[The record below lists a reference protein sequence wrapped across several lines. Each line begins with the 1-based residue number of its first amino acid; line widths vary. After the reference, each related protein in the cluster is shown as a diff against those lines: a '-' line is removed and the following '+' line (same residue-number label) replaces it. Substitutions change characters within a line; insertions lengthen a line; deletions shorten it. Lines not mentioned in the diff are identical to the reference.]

1 MKTLLGLATLVLLLD
16 ACGGGGGGGS
26 TSMPGPQPSPSP
38 TPTRFFQPLAVGD
51 TWTYAC
57 YLGTP
62 APGASA
68 FPKTN
73 QILGSTMVNGT
84 QTFEYQEQIPSSPTQ
99 STTVIQLLAHDAAG
113 NTLIYGYMANPSASP
128 QPLASPVVIVAQSPG
143 VPGTSYDYPAQNG
156 GTVSRAFCCTGPTN
170 PTVFGVFTVNE
181 FVEGSHSINTATDDY
196 GYALGLGVMEED
208 HNFNTPGRIDCIIT
222 ATPPP

>member
-1 MKTLLGLATLVLLLD
+1 MKSILGFATLALLLD

-26 TSMPGPQPSPSP
+26 GIPGPGPNPSP
-38 TPTRFFQPLAVGD
+38 TPTRFYQPLAVGD

-73 QILGSTMVNGT
+73 QILGTVAVNGT

-99 STTVIQLLAHDAAG
+99 STNVIQLLAHDAAG

-128 QPLASPVVIVAQSPG
+128 QPLASPVVIVAQNPG
-143 VPGTSYDYPAQNG
+143 AMGTSYDYPAENG
-156 GTVSRAFCCTGPTN
+156 GTVSRAFCCSGPTN
-170 PTVFGVFTVNE
+170 PTVFGVYQVNE
-181 FVEGSHSINTATDDY
+181 FVEGSHSINTATDNY
-196 GYALGLGVMEED
+196 GYAAGQGVMEED
-208 HNFNTPGRIDCIIT
+208 HNFNSPNRIDCIIT

>member
-1 MKTLLGLATLVLLLD
+1 MWRRRWRRRRKSSRTGTIA
-16 ACGGGGGGGS
+16 S
-26 TSMPGPQPSPSP
+26 
-38 TPTRFFQPLAVGD
+38 TRFYQPLAVGD

-73 QILGSTMVNGT
+73 QVLGTVTVNGT
-84 QTFEYQEQIPSSPTQ
+84 QTFEYQQQIPSSLTQ
-99 STTVIQLLAHDAAG
+99 STTVIQLLAHDAAA
-113 NTLIYGYMANPSASP
+113 NTLIYGYMANPGSSP
-128 QPLASPVVIVAQSPG
+128 QPLASPVIIVAQNPG
-143 VPGTSYDYPAQNG
+143 QPGTVYDYPAENG
-156 GTVSRAFCCTGPTN
+156 GTVSRAFCCSGPTN
-170 PTVFGVFTVNE
+170 PTVFGVYQVNE

-196 GYALGLGVMEED
+196 GYAVGQGVMEED
-208 HNFNTPGRIDCIIT
+208 HNFNTPNRIDCIIT